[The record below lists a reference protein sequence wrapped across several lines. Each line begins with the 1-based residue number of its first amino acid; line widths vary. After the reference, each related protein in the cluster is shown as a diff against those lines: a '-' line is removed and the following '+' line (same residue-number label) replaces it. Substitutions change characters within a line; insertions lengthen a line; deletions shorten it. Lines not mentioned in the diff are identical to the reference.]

1 VQTQTIGKAPWME
14 WPETKAVIAALEAKG
29 RPGCARFV
37 GGCVR
42 NTLMGKP
49 VDDIDIATTLTPDQV
64 IEALGEA
71 GLKAIPT
78 GVDHGTVTAVAKK
91 IPFEI
96 TTLRRDVSTDG
107 RRAVV
112 AFTHAWEE
120 DAQRRDFR
128 FNALY
133 VDGEGRLYD
142 PTGHGVQDAKD
153 GKVVFVGE
161 PMTRIRE
168 DYLRILRFFRFQAWY
183 GKGEPDQKAL
193 AACKAL
199 KGLVSGRAAERTQK
213 EILKLLAA
221 DDPRPALRLMA
232 ATGVLAAI
240 LPFVK
245 SLARLDGLVAIE
257 TEQLFENDVELR
269 LAALIPDDVALAR
282 ELAERLRLSN
292 ALKERLAEAVGTS
305 PRIVSWMTA
314 RGPPGRLRPW
324 PAHLHRPGEAGLG
337 RLDPPGHH
345 PAVARPAGAGR
356 DLGSAVLPADRRG
369 SDARRRRQGAA
380 GRRGDARGGDLV
392 DRPGLHRR
400 QAVGDRAPEGGGPG
414 HGGLT
419 KPPPVGEVIA

>member
-1 VQTQTIGKAPWME
+1 MEVQTIGQPPWMTR
-14 WPETKAVIAALEAKG
+14 PETKAVIAALEAKG
-29 RPGCARFV
+29 GPGCARFV

-49 VDDIDIATTLTPDQV
+49 VDDIDIATVLTPDQV

-71 GLKAIPT
+71 GLKAVPT
-78 GVDHGTVTAVAKK
+78 GVDHGTVTAVAAKR
-91 IPFEI
+91 PFEI

-133 VDGEGRLYD
+133 ADGAGRLYD
-142 PTGHGVQDAKD
+142 PTGHGVRDARE

-183 GKGEPDQKAL
+183 GRGEPDAKAL

-199 KGLVSGRAAERTQK
+199 KDLVSGRAAERTQK
-213 EILKLLAA
+213 ELLKLLAA
-221 DDPRPALRLMA
+221 EDPRPALRLMA
-232 ATGVLAAI
+232 ATGVLGAI
-240 LPFVK
+240 LPLVK

-257 TEQLFENDVELR
+257 TEQLFENDVDLR
-269 LAALIPDDVALAR
+269 LASLIPDDVGLAR

-292 ALKERLAEAVGTS
+292 ALKERVIAAVGTE
-305 PRIVSWMTA
+305 PRIVSWMSPREA
-314 RGPPGRLRPW
+314 RRAVHALGLRTFTDRVKLAW
-324 PAHLHRPGEAGLG
+324 AGTT
-337 RLDPPGHH
+337 
-345 PAVARPAGAGR
+345 RPATTSQWRALLALAESWNPPAFPLTGEEIIRAG
-356 DLGSAVLPADRRG
+356 VPK
-369 SDARRRRQGAA
+369 
-380 GRRGDARGGDLV
+380 
-392 DRPGLHRR
+392 
-400 QAVGDRAPEGGGPG
+400 GP
-414 HGGLT
+414 L
-419 KPPPVGEVIA
+419 VGEVMREVEIWWIDQDFIEDKLSVIERLKAVVQGMAV

>member
-1 VQTQTIGKAPWME
+1 METQTIGQPPWMA

-42 NTLMGKP
+42 NTLMNKP

-78 GVDHGTVTAVAKK
+78 GVDHGTVTAVSGK

-221 DDPRPALRLMA
+221 EDPRPALRLMA

-269 LAALIPDDVALAR
+269 LAALIPDDAVLAR

-292 ALKERLAEAVGTS
+292 ALKERLIEAVGTS
-305 PRIVSWMTA
+305 PRIVSWMSPREA
-314 RGPPGRLRPW
+314 RRAVYALSLRTFTDRVKLAW
-324 PAHLHRPGEAGLG
+324 AGSTRPATTSQWRGL
-337 RLDPPGHH
+337 LALAENWDPPTFPLTG
-345 PAVARPAGAGR
+345 AEVMRAG
-356 DLGSAVLPADRRG
+356 VPK
-369 SDARRRRQGAA
+369 
-380 GRRGDARGGDLV
+380 
-392 DRPGLHRR
+392 
-400 QAVGDRAPEGGGPG
+400 GP
-414 HGGLT
+414 L
-419 KPPPVGEVIA
+419 VGEVMREVEIWWIDQDFIEDKLSVIERLKAVVQGMAV